1 MIYLDNAAT
10 SLLKPPEVA
19 KAMTTAMRTMAS
31 PGRGGH
37 EPAAKAADTAFRCRE
52 ELSEFFR
59 APGPEHVAF
68 TMNATHAVNIAI
80 ATLVKPGDRVVIS
93 GYEHNAVTRP
103 LHMLGAET
111 DAAVS
116 PLFEPEAAIEA
127 FRKRLP
133 GAKCCVCTHV
143 SNVFGFIL
151 PVEEIAAMC
160 REYGV
165 SFVLDASQSAGV
177 LNVDMEAL
185 GAEFVAMPGHKG
197 LLGPQGIGALLLRPD
212 FAETL
217 EPVICGGTGS
227 ASDSE
232 DVPAYFPDR
241 LEPGTPNLPGV
252 FGWEAALAY
261 LQKTTVHAVQA
272 HDRMLCQRFL
282 DGLRDIPGVNLIG
295 PDTAENRVGVFSL
308 DFPGKD
314 NAEVSAMLE
323 ERFGIL
329 TRCGLHCAPSAH
341 RTLGTFPRGTVRLSF
356 GWYTTEQEVDRALE
370 AVAAVSAK

>member
-1 MIYLDNAAT
+1 M
-10 SLLKPPEVA
+10 
-19 KAMTTAMRTMAS
+19 
-31 PGRGGH
+31 
-37 EPAAKAADTAFRCRE
+37 
-52 ELSEFFR
+52 
-59 APGPEHVAF
+59 
-68 TMNATHAVNIAI
+68 
-80 ATLVKPGDRVVIS
+80 
-93 GYEHNAVTRP
+93 
-103 LHMLGAET
+103 
-111 DAAVS
+111 DAAQT
-116 PLFEPEAAIEA
+116 A
-127 FRKRLP
+127 
-133 GAKCCVCTHV
+133 GHV
-143 SNVFGFIL
+143 PIDF
-151 PVEEIAAMC
+151 A
-160 REYGV
+160 
-165 SFVLDASQSAGV
+165 
-177 LNVDMEAL
+177 AL
-185 GAEFVAMPGHKG
+185 GLSALSVPGHKG

-261 LQKTTVHAVQA
+261 LQKTTVQAVQA
-272 HDRMLCQRFL
+272 HDRILSQRFL
-282 DGLRDIPGVNLIG
+282 DGLRDLPGVNLIG
-295 PDTAENRVGVFSL
+295 PDTAENRVGIFSL

-314 NAEVSAMLE
+314 NAEVAAMLE